1 MEYQWHGFFYGGDC
15 YLVLYTYDVNGK
27 PHYIL
32 YIWQVGQ
39 AKAPCGVGSR
49 GLPRLTPFSP
59 PQGRHASRDELA
71 ASAYRAVEVD
81 QQFDGAPV
89 QVRVSMG
96 KEPRHFMAI
105 FKGKLVIYEVRTY
118 RQLHLVQGCS
128 ELRS

>member
-27 PHYIL
+27 PCYIL
-32 YIWQVGQ
+32 YIWQ
-39 AKAPCGVGSR
+39 
-49 GLPRLTPFSP
+49 
-59 PQGRHASRDELA
+59 GRHASQDELA
-71 ASAYRAVEVD
+71 ASAYQAVEVD
-81 QQFDGAPV
+81 QQFGGAPV

-118 RQLHLVQGCS
+118 K
-128 ELRS
+128 